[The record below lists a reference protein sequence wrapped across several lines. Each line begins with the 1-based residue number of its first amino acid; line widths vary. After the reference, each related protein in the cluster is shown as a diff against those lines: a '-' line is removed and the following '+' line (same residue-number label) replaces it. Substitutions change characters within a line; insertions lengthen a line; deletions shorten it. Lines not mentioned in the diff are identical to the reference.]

1 MNAKLGIVGRD
12 CLADMGARSF
22 GQTGDAA
29 GIAANP
35 GLAFS
40 QEPVHYPVLMP
51 EELEEMR
58 G

>member
-1 MNAKLGIVGRD
+1 
-12 CLADMGARSF
+12 MGARSF

>member
-1 MNAKLGIVGRD
+1 MNAKLGIVGGG
-12 CLADMGARSF
+12 CLADMGARF

-35 GLAFS
+35 ALAFS

-51 EELEEMR
+51 EELEEVR